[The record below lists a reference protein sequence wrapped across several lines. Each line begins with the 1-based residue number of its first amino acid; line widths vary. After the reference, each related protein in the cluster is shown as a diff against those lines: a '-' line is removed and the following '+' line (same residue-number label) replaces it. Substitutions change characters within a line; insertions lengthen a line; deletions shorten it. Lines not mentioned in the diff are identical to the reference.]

1 VRSEPIE
8 PGAEASLVNQ
18 YLNQIAATPLLTAAE
33 EVDLAR
39 RIEAGVYAAELLRQ
53 HESAERELTEASR
66 RELTDLA
73 REGQRAKTQ
82 MINANLRLVVSVA
95 KKYFRRG
102 LSLLDLIQEGNLGLI
117 RAVEKFDYTKGFKF
131 STYAVW
137 WIRQAIQRGLAQHS
151 RTIHLP
157 VHVVEDLA
165 KLARRERE
173 LRKELDREPTE
184 QELAER
190 VGKSVEAVRE
200 LRRAARET
208 ISLDTPLG
216 DDGETRV
223 GDLIKDAEVLQAAD
237 IVEYQG
243 FANELRALI
252 DTLPPREAMII
263 TLRYGLHDGRQHT
276 LQEIADR
283 LGYTRERIRQLEKE
297 SLRALRDPDR
307 HEPLLAWAG

>member
-1 VRSEPIE
+1 VRPEPNE
-8 PGAEASLVNQ
+8 PGEEISLVNQ
-18 YLNQIAATPLLTAAE
+18 YLSQIAATPLLTAAE
-33 EVDLAR
+33 EVELAR
-39 RIEAGVYAAELLRQ
+39 RIEAGVYAAKLLEVRPDLPEEQ
-53 HESAERELTEASR
+53 RRDLSA
-66 RELTDLA
+66 LA
-73 REGQRAKTQ
+73 REGQRAKGQ

-95 KKYFRRG
+95 KKFFRRG

-151 RTIHLP
+151 RTIQLP
-157 VHVVEDLA
+157 VHVVEDLQ
-165 KLARRERE
+165 KLAKTERVLRER
-173 LRKELDREPTE
+173 LGREPTE
-184 QELAER
+184 PELADE
-190 VGKSVEAVRE
+190 VGKPVTAIRD
-200 LRRAARET
+200 LRRASRET
-208 ISLDTPLG
+208 ISLDTPIG
-216 DDGETRV
+216 ADGEQRV
-223 GDLIKDAEVLQAAD
+223 GDLIQDVDVLQAAD
-237 IVEYQG
+237 VVEYQG
-243 FANELRALI
+243 FAAELRALI

-297 SLRALRDPDR
+297 SLRALQDPER